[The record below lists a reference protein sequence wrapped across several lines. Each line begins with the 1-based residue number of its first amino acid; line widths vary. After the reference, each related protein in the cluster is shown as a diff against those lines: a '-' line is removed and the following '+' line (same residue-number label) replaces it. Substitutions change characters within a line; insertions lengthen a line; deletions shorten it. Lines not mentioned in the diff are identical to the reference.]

1 MAKIIKLFSFLAIIA
16 VTISLSAG
24 PASLKKV
31 NASADPIVNGG
42 FETGDLSGWTVAGLG
57 ANVEALSADSFE
69 PEIAAPEGRYF
80 ALLST
85 GHGEVSLALGPD
97 LDGNTFPDNDTAAL
111 WQTFTLLPNQVP
123 ATLSFRWN
131 FLSAEVGGHD
141 DFFMVNLNGS
151 KILTGSVPDAPNYQS
166 PFPDVPP
173 LDEINYTVIS
183 YGLTDG
189 SAFDGGACGFIVFS
203 YTIVAPGNYTLEF
216 TVADQ
221 EDRFFDSGLLI
232 DAVRLE
238 LPTIPPIGGGGG
250 GGGGFGGLP
259 AAYTACPVT
268 LAVDMQG
275 NITAVSMTKGGLL
288 CETCLAKDTA
298 NKHTLEI
305 DKDTKVMLA
314 GNIVP
319 LILRFSE
326 SSATP
331 PTPENTVIVS
341 PVYELNAYSS
351 TSATTPSPITISP
364 PARLI
369 LSYDP
374 DKLPEN
380 AAEVFIA
387 NYDTQKGWLALAQT
401 PGVVSEAGKANGIV
415 GHFSLFA
422 VLAKLA
428 EPASTPAK
436 FETNN
441 LSISPTQA
449 GLNQEITFSVN
460 VANTGGTS
468 GKYSLELKVD
478 GTTKSTKQVTIAAG
492 ASQAVNFT
500 TTGDSVGKHQV
511 EVAGLNGEFEVT
523 PAAKPS
529 QIHWW
534 LIGGIIAAV
543 ILSLGIWMLMRLR
556 RFSGY

>member
-1 MAKIIKLFSFLAIIA
+1 VAKRIKLFSFLAIIA
-16 VTISLSAG
+16 IIISLSAG

-57 ANVEALSADSFE
+57 ADVEVLSADSFE
-69 PEIAAPEGRYF
+69 PEIAAPEGGYF

-85 GHGEVSLALGPD
+85 GPGETNLALGPD

-189 SAFDGGACGFIVFS
+189 SAFDGGACGFRVFS

-238 LPTIPPIGGGGG
+238 LPTIPPISGGGDI
-250 GGGGFGGLP
+250 GGLP
-259 AAYTACPVT
+259 ASFVACPVT
-268 LAVDMQG
+268 LSANMQG
-275 NITAVSMTKGGLL
+275 NITAASMTRDGVL
-288 CETCLAKDTA
+288 CETCLAKDA
-298 NKHTLEI
+298 AGKYTLEI

-319 LILRFSE
+319 LLVTFRE

-341 PVYELNAYSS
+341 PVYEFNAYPSKYE
-351 TSATTPSPITISP
+351 TTPLPITISP
-364 PARLI
+364 PARLL
-369 LSYDP
+369 LSYNPKDQP
-374 DKLPEN
+374 QNTTK
-380 AAEVFIA
+380 AFIA
-387 NYDTQKGWLALAQT
+387 SYDTKEGWLPLT
-401 PGVVSEAGKANGIV
+401 PVPGTVAKIGEAYGLL

-422 VLAKLA
+422 VLAKLQ
-428 EPASTPAK
+428 EPAPAK
-436 FETNN
+436 FEVSN
-441 LSISPTQA
+441 LAISPTQA
-449 GLNQEITFSVN
+449 GLNQEVTISLN

-478 GTTKSTKQVTIAAG
+478 GTTKLTKQVTIAAW
-492 ASQAVNFT
+492 ASQKVNFT
-500 TTGDSVGKHQV
+500 TTGDAVGKHQV

-523 PAAKPS
+523 TKAAQPS
-529 QIHWW
+529 QINWW

-543 ILSLGIWMLMRLR
+543 ILSLGIWILMRSR
-556 RFSGY
+556 RFSSY